1 LLQEIIFVPEKKSSD
16 KYTGESPHAG
26 YAGALPR
33 RPLSSAMDDAI
44 PWTGKA
50 NAYFERDRYENAIGS
65 FEKALSL
72 DPRNAHA
79 LNG

>member
-1 LLQEIIFVPEKKSSD
+1 
-16 KYTGESPHAG
+16 
-26 YAGALPR
+26 
-33 RPLSSAMDDAI
+33 MDDAI